1 MLQFLRQVS
10 VSSKQPF
17 PGYELFGEFCNLP
30 PLLGALFGMCLL
42 FTQSPLRLF
51 LTWNLERALGAQA
64 EPKPSPGAPSPLL
77 SHCWRLRVTGARSPA
92 LPRGGG
98 GGWAAGQGR
107 CGPFSPQLAREV
119 WPHLEIQ
126 KSLSGGTKPRVG
138 PCGQHRGLGDAAPRE
153 GEQDPGPTGTRPT
166 GFSSASWAARQSPS
180 PASLPAAPHPL
191 RTRLSVSGQTASRKT
206 LSASHVQEQTSQR
219 GEGEKQTPPSR
230 PGGGRAPKPS
240 RDRAAAGDHGPGGV
254 GEATPPTPPGTDGAA
269 RGRPCPRPFHR

>member
-17 PGYELFGEFCNLP
+17 PGYELFGEFCNLL

-64 EPKPSPGAPSPLL
+64 EPRGAVASAESLLASSCYRRPVTCSPPQGA
-77 SHCWRLRVTGARSPA
+77 
-92 LPRGGG
+92 GG
-98 GGWAAGQGR
+98 AGQGR
-107 CGPFSPQLAREV
+107 CGPFSPELAREV

-191 RTRLSVSGQTASRKT
+191 CTRLSVSGQTASRQNT
-206 LSASHVQEQTSQR
+206 EHL
-219 GEGEKQTPPSR
+219 PR
-230 PGGGRAPKPS
+230 PGANQPEGRK
-240 RDRAAAGDHGPGGV
+240 
-254 GEATPPTPPGTDGAA
+254 
-269 RGRPCPRPFHR
+269 